1 MPEIREEEEEEGREC
16 GYKKAT
22 CGILGMEL
30 FKILTV
36 VVDTLTHGK
45 IVEN

>member
-1 MPEIREEEEEEGREC
+1 MSVVIKE
-16 GYKKAT
+16 AT

-36 VVDTLTHGK
+36 VVDTLTQDK